1 VPEAEEVL
9 KMFGSLTHFTRQA
22 RFRAL
27 VNAVHHCTLC
37 PRMSGRA
44 KVLSESSGNIHSK
57 VLFIGEAPGRLGA
70 DRTGVP
76 FRGDRSG
83 DNFEILL
90 RNIGWTRA
98 DIFITNAVLCNP
110 RGDEGNNEPPSD
122 EELANCSAFLQMT
135 MELIDPDVVVT
146 LGAVA
151 LRAIAR
157 IHPHNYRLRQT
168 VSSLVPWSGRS
179 LMPMYH
185 PSQRAAVHRSI
196 ASQRADYFQLCKL
209 VDPHTGLRRR
219 RPARFP
225 RVLVTDPHDLSKM
238 AHVIVFL
245 LYRLGRVSKF
255 KLTKLLYLADF
266 AAGRGLGRDITQ
278 SVYLRQVEGPW
289 PPAID
294 RALNQLAGYEVITSL
309 RRGIP
314 IISLGPSPRFE
325 PQLDDDEA
333 AILLEV
339 LNRYG
344 DMTNS
349 QIKSAAYRTAPMREL
364 LKRERAGERTLNAP
378 VLHTRRD

>member
-1 VPEAEEVL
+1 
-9 KMFGSLTHFTRQA
+9 MSGSLAHFTRQA

-27 VNAVHHCTLC
+27 VNAVQHCTLC

-44 KVLSESSGNIHSK
+44 KVLSESSGNIQSK

-83 DNFEILL
+83 ENFEMLL
-90 RNIGWTRA
+90 LNIGWTRT

-110 RGDEGNNEPPSD
+110 RGDGGNNEPPSD
-122 EELANCSAFLQMT
+122 QEIANCSAFLQMT
-135 MELIDPDVVVT
+135 IELIEPDVVVT
-146 LGAVA
+146 LGTVA

-157 IHPHNYRLRQT
+157 IHPHSYGLRQT
-168 VSSLVPWSGRS
+168 VSNLVPWSGRW

-196 ASQRADYFQLCKL
+196 ASQRADYFQLSKL
-209 VDPHTGLRRR
+209 VDPHIGLRRR
-219 RPARFP
+219 RPAP
-225 RVLVTDPHDLSKM
+225 SSGVLVTDPHDLSKM
-238 AHVIVFL
+238 AHVIMFL

-266 AAGRGLGRDITQ
+266 IAGRALGREITQ

-289 PPAID
+289 PPGID
-294 RALNQLAGYEVITSL
+294 KALHQLAGYEVVTFFK
-309 RRGIP
+309 RGIP
-314 IISLGPSPRFE
+314 IVSLGPSPRFE
-325 PQLDDDEA
+325 PELNDDEA

-339 LNRYG
+339 LKRYG

-364 LKRERAGERTLNAP
+364 LKRERAGERTLNRP
-378 VLHTRRD
+378 VLYMRGD

>member
-1 VPEAEEVL
+1 MSGAL
-9 KMFGSLTHFTRQA
+9 AHFTRQA

-27 VNAVHHCTLC
+27 VNAVQHCTLC

-44 KVLSESSGNIHSK
+44 KVLSESSGNIQSK

-76 FRGDRSG
+76 FRGDKSG
-83 DNFEILL
+83 ENFEMFLS
-90 RNIGWTRA
+90 NIGWTRA

-110 RGDEGNNEPPSD
+110 RGDGGNNEPPSD
-122 EELANCSAFLQMT
+122 EEIANCSAFLRMT
-135 MELIDPDVVVT
+135 IELIDPDVVVT
-146 LGAVA
+146 LGTVA

-157 IHPHNYRLRQT
+157 IHPHSYGLRQT
-168 VSSLVPWSGRS
+168 VSNLVPWSGRW

-185 PSQRAAVHRSI
+185 PSQRAAVHRSV
-196 ASQRADYFQLCKL
+196 ASQRADYFHLFKL
-209 VDPHTGLRRR
+209 VDPHIGLHRR
-219 RPARFP
+219 RPAPSLRA
-225 RVLVTDPHDLSKM
+225 LETDPHDLSKM
-238 AHVIVFL
+238 AHVIMFL
-245 LYRLGRVSKF
+245 LHRLGRVSKF

-266 AAGRGLGRDITQ
+266 AAGRALGREITQ

-289 PPAID
+289 PPEID
-294 RALNQLAGYEVITSL
+294 RALDQLAGYEVVTFL

-314 IISLGPSPRFE
+314 VVSLGPSPRFE
-325 PQLDDDEA
+325 PQLNDDDS

-339 LNRYG
+339 LERYG

-364 LKRERAGERTLNAP
+364 LKRERAGERTLNEP
-378 VLHTRRD
+378 VLYMRGD